1 MRLVADA
8 NVLLSAVLGGSAARV
23 LRHPRVEALLAAAV
37 VLDEVH
43 EYAASL
49 ARKKR
54 LQVDTILIAVV
65 SLPVIV
71 VDRSDY
77 AGSLGDA
84 ESRIAK
90 RDPDDVDTL
99 ALAIQFGLPVWSNDD
114 DFKGTGVTW
123 YTTARLLAALDT
135 HPRRL

>member
-8 NVLLSAVLGGSAARV
+8 NVLLAAVLGGSAARV
-23 LRHPRVEALLAAAV
+23 LRHPRVEAVLAAAA
-37 VLDEVH
+37 VLEEVH
-43 EYAASL
+43 EYALGL
-49 ARKKR
+49 ARRKNLR
-54 LQVDTILIAVV
+54 VDTILTAVV

-71 VDRSDY
+71 VERSAY
-77 AGSLGDA
+77 AGSLRDA
-84 ESRIAK
+84 ETRIAK

-99 ALAIQFGLPVWSNDD
+99 ALAIQLGVPAWSNDD

-135 HPRRL
+135 P